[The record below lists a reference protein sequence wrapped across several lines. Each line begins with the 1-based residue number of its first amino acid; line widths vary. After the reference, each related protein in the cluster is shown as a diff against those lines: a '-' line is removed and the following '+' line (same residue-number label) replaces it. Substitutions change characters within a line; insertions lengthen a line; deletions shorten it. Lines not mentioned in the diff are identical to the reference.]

1 MQKCLRKDPDQR
13 FQTARELCDELDRWR
28 RGEPIVSRPIS
39 TWERTVRWA
48 KREPIV
54 AALIAAVIST
64 VMLGFVLS
72 TFFWMSARQQQHR
85 RAIDKADS
93 LETAVAA
100 GVPLIIE
107 DLRSSSFKS
116 AVVPDKGQ
124 MDGSFKRIRVAH
136 WDGIVSFGYRGCQS
150 RRTRRS
156 VGRHLTED

>member
-54 AALIAAVIST
+54 TALIAAVIST

-72 TFFWMSARQQQHR
+72 TFFLDVGSA
-85 RAIDKADS
+85 
-93 LETAVAA
+93 TAA
-100 GVPLIIE
+100 
-107 DLRSSSFKS
+107 SSG
-116 AVVPDKGQ
+116 D
-124 MDGSFKRIRVAH
+124 R
-136 WDGIVSFGYRGCQS
+136 QS
-150 RRTRRS
+150 RFAGN
-156 VGRHLTED
+156 GRCG